1 MRAKAAKFKHFP
13 YMLNIENW
21 KAMKEALSSVQGV
34 GVHLFTQERQIQ
46 SAEMRNIQVL
56 PVISPMHRNKNSAGT
71 TNSKVLFCAF
81 ALTALGKGKAFQV
94 YTP

>member
-34 GVHLFTQERQIQ
+34 GVHLFT
-46 SAEMRNIQVL
+46 
-56 PVISPMHRNKNSAGT
+56 
-71 TNSKVLFCAF
+71 
-81 ALTALGKGKAFQV
+81 
-94 YTP
+94 